1 MTAEKEP
8 QTEAERKE
16 AARREKEI
24 MEKRLAAHP
33 GIIPPT
39 GGKDARVFEPPIKIR
54 GEPLSQTII
63 KARRG

>member
-16 AARREKEI
+16 AARLKKERIEKE
-24 MEKRLAAHP
+24 LAEIP
-33 GIIPPT
+33 GMILPT
-39 GGKDARVFEPPIKIR
+39 REMGKVVFAPIEIR

-63 KARRG
+63 KARRC

>member
-16 AARREKEI
+16 AARLKKERL
-24 MEKRLAAHP
+24 EKRLAAHP
-33 GIIPPT
+33 SITPPM
-39 GGKDARVFEPPIKIR
+39 GGKGKVVINRVEFP

-63 KARRG
+63 KARRC

>member
-16 AARREKEI
+16 AARLKKERIENELAEIPGMILPTRE
-24 MEKRLAAHP
+24 M
-33 GIIPPT
+33 
-39 GGKDARVFEPPIKIR
+39 GKVVFDPIEIR

-63 KARRG
+63 KARRC